1 MTRSPALLKMGPQEA
16 VIREMENDQLWESI
30 EAMPDRERRVLV
42 RRHGLDDR
50 EPANLAE
57 LAAELSMSLD
67 RVRRLQS
74 NLERQ
79 LRKQSTP
86 WPGKFKI
93 TRFSDFV
100 SVFPDKENARAR
112 CLMERGKGNE
122 ENLPGS
128 LQSLRGESEEI
139 YRERRSDMPQAQV
152 TMDVRKVSDD
162 VSVIDVKGELTAF
175 AEGVLMD
182 AYG

>member
-16 VIREMENDQLWESI
+16 VIREMEKDQLWESI
-30 EAMPDRERRVLV
+30 QAMPDRERRVLV
-42 RRHGLDDR
+42 RRYGLVDR

-67 RVRRLQS
+67 RVRRLQC

-79 LRKQSTP
+79 LRKRSTP

-100 SVFPDKENARAR
+100 SVFPDKENA
-112 CLMERGKGNE
+112 
-122 ENLPGS
+122 PS
-128 LQSLRGESEEI
+128 Q
-139 YRERRSDMPQAQV
+139 
-152 TMDVRKVSDD
+152 
-162 VSVIDVKGELTAF
+162 VSVS
-175 AEGVLMD
+175 
-182 AYG
+182 